1 MYNDFPSLIHNL
13 DIDVK
18 SKLIIL
24 KIFFMAVKLHPEKNS
39 IARGQ
44 RSVKFQKCVIIMVT
58 TGGSEGKASACNVEN
73 MGLIP
78 GSERSPGEGN
88 GLFYFCEKCH
98 WNFDRDYIKSVREGN
113 GTPLQYSCLENPM
126 DGGAW

>member
-1 MYNDFPSLIHNL
+1 M

-24 KIFFMAVKLHPEKNS
+24 KIFFMAVKLHPEKKS

-44 RSVKFQKCVIIMVT
+44 RPVKFQKCVIIMVT
-58 TGGSEGKASACNVEN
+58 TGGSDGKASACNVGN

-78 GSERSPGEGN
+78 G
-88 GLFYFCEKCH
+88 
-98 WNFDRDYIKSVREGN
+98 
-113 GTPLQYSCLENPM
+113 
-126 DGGAW
+126 